1 VTRPLLT
8 PEDRRLTVRE
18 RILLFCVASGTD
30 WQHAG
35 VTPEVIITM
44 TVRDMIDRDM
54 AGRLTLTEQGRAALR
69 RLLPG
74 L

>member
-1 VTRPLLT
+1 
-8 PEDRRLTVRE
+8 
-18 RILLFCVASGTD
+18 
-30 WQHAG
+30 
-35 VTPEVIITM
+35 M
-44 TVRDMIDRDM
+44 TVRDMINRDM